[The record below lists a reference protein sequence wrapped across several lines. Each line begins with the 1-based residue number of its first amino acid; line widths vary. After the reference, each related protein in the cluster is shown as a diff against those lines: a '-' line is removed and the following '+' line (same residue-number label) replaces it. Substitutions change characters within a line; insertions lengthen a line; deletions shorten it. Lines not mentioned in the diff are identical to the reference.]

1 MKPSR
6 IAVPFAVL
14 LLAAAPASARGGAQT
29 GVQAGTPVPLAPRPG
44 TELDRAVR
52 ALVAQDLAEAAR
64 SGDAP
69 LLLVGTAKLGAAR
82 DPAAVFVQL
91 QSPRECGSAGCNTS
105 VYVRGKQGW
114 RKVLDGVGGEVRV
127 ARTRTRGMRDLLAD
141 TERYVWNGTAYV
153 DTRPAPPVD
162 LKPPAR
168 AQRH

>member
-1 MKPSR
+1 MKPAR
-6 IAVPFAVL
+6 IAVPFVL
-14 LLAAAPASARGGAQT
+14 LLLTAAAPAPDGR
-29 GVQAGTPVPLAPRPG
+29 PVPLAPRPG

-64 SGDAP
+64 FGDEP

-114 RKVLDGVGGEVRV
+114 RKVLDGVSGGVRV
-127 ARTRTRGMRDLLAD
+127 ANTRTRGMRDLLAD
-141 TERYVWNGTAYV
+141 TDRYVWNGTAYV
-153 DTRPAPPVD
+153 NVQPAPHVE
-162 LKPPAR
+162 LKPGAR
-168 AQRH
+168 TQGR